1 MKRVEL
7 LSPAGDF
14 ESLKSAIHNGADAVY
29 LSGKNYGARKFANNF
44 TLEELKEAIE
54 YAHLYGVKIYIT
66 VNTMIYQSEID
77 ELLEYVKCIHEY
89 GVDAVI
95 MQDIGMINLVH
106 NTFPNLEIHASTQAH
121 NHNDEGINTLKKL
134 GCTRVV
140 LDREL
145 SLDEIKNINVDV
157 EKEIFIHGALCVSY
171 SGECLFSS
179 LVLNR
184 SGNRGECAG
193 LCRLPYELLENDK
206 YIETEYKYLLS
217 MKELNT
223 TEYIKEILDAN
234 VDSLKI
240 EGRMKS
246 PEYVGFVTRMYRKL
260 IDNYYDNKDV
270 KLTNE
275 DIDKLKVL
283 YNREFTKGF
292 LNNEDKT
299 NIVNPKTPN
308 HQGIEIGEVIET
320 HPKIKIKLSKELN
333 QGDGIRLPNNEGLIA
348 NFIYNEKDLLIN
360 KGNKNEVIYL
370 DNKFNLTKCGKVLK
384 TLDSALIKEL
394 QNYELKK
401 ISIDFKVFAKV
412 NNELMIK
419 INDGENE
426 ITETSIILDKAI
438 NKSTTKE
445 EIIEKLNKLGNTPFR
460 INNIEIDMDN
470 NVFIPIK
477 EINNL
482 RRILTEKLESLRKS
496 NKKKVIINNYKDK
509 PIKQNIT
516 NEISFLVRN
525 EEQLKYLLDKNVIIY
540 TEDYLLYKKYKNE
553 KVYFKTIRVSNKLIP
568 LNNGNVLASEL
579 GSASLYSIDN
589 NVTSEVYLNIA
600 NTESLKVLA
609 NLRVNK
615 IGLSIELN
623 DKDLIDLT
631 NKEKDESCLFN
642 KELYIYGRPEL
653 MIMKYCVLSS
663 TLNGDSRSCGL
674 CHNKKYYL
682 EAQNKEKYPVINYSC
697 LVKLLH
703 SKNIDLINNID
714 FYKRLGITNF
724 RIDLYDED
732 IEQINS
738 ILKRM
743 KL

>member
-121 NHNDEGINTLKKL
+121 NHNEEGINILKKL

-145 SLDEIKNINVDV
+145 SLAEIKNINVDV

-206 YIETEYKYLLS
+206 YIDTEYKYLLS

-223 TEYIKEILDAN
+223 TRYIKEILDAN

-260 IDNYYDNKDV
+260 IDNYYDSKDA

-292 LNNEDKT
+292 LNDEDKI

-308 HQGIEIGEVIET
+308 HQGVEIGEVIET

-384 TLDSALIKEL
+384 TLDSSLIKEL
-394 QNYELKK
+394 QNYKLKK
-401 ISIDFKVFAKV
+401 ILIDFKVVAKV

-426 ITETSIILDKAI
+426 ITETSIVLDKAI

-445 EIIEKLNKLGNTPFR
+445 EIIEKLNKLGNTPFK

-509 PIKQNIT
+509 SIKQNIT

-553 KVYFKTIRVSNKLIP
+553 KVYFKTRRVSNRLNS
-568 LNNGNVLASEL
+568 LNNENILASEL
-579 GSASLYSIDN
+579 GSASLYSNDN

-600 NTESLKVLA
+600 NIESLKVLA
-609 NLRVNK
+609 NLSVNK

-631 NKEKDESCLFN
+631 NREKEEDCLFN

-653 MIMKYCVLSS
+653 MIMKYCVLAS
-663 TLNGDSRSCGL
+663 TLKSDSKTCGL

-682 EAQNKEKYPVINYSC
+682 EAQNKEKYPVINNSC

-703 SKNIDLINNID
+703 SKNIDLIDNMG
-714 FYKRLGITNF
+714 FYKSLGITNF
-724 RIDLYDED
+724 RIDLYNED
-732 IEQINS
+732 IEKINS
-738 ILKRM
+738 ILERM
-743 KL
+743 KI

>member
-44 TLEELKEAIE
+44 TLEELKEAVE

-121 NHNDEGINTLKKL
+121 NHNEEGINTLKNL

-260 IDNYYDNKDV
+260 IDNYYDSKDA

-308 HQGIEIGEVIET
+308 HQGVEIGEVIET
-320 HPKIKIKLSKELN
+320 YPKIKIKLSKELN

-360 KGNKNEVIYL
+360 KGNKNEVVYL

-384 TLDSALIKEL
+384 TLDSSLIKEL

-401 ISIDFKVFAKV
+401 ILIDFKVVAKV

-426 ITETSIILDKAI
+426 ITETSIVLDKAI
-438 NKSTTKE
+438 NK
-445 EIIEKLNKLGNTPFR
+445 R
-460 INNIEIDMDN
+460 D
-470 NVFIPIK
+470 
-477 EINNL
+477 
-482 RRILTEKLESLRKS
+482 RKS
-496 NKKKVIINNYKDK
+496 V
-509 PIKQNIT
+509 
-516 NEISFLVRN
+516 V
-525 EEQLKYLLDKNVIIY
+525 
-540 TEDYLLYKKYKNE
+540 
-553 KVYFKTIRVSNKLIP
+553 
-568 LNNGNVLASEL
+568 
-579 GSASLYSIDN
+579 
-589 NVTSEVYLNIA
+589 
-600 NTESLKVLA
+600 
-609 NLRVNK
+609 
-615 IGLSIELN
+615 
-623 DKDLIDLT
+623 
-631 NKEKDESCLFN
+631 
-642 KELYIYGRPEL
+642 
-653 MIMKYCVLSS
+653 
-663 TLNGDSRSCGL
+663 
-674 CHNKKYYL
+674 
-682 EAQNKEKYPVINYSC
+682 
-697 LVKLLH
+697 
-703 SKNIDLINNID
+703 
-714 FYKRLGITNF
+714 
-724 RIDLYDED
+724 
-732 IEQINS
+732 
-738 ILKRM
+738 
-743 KL
+743 

>member
-121 NHNDEGINTLKKL
+121 NHNEEGINILKKL

-145 SLDEIKNINVDV
+145 SLAEIKNINVDV

-206 YIETEYKYLLS
+206 YIDTEYKYLLS

-223 TEYIKEILDAN
+223 TRYIKEILDAN

-246 PEYVGFVTRMYRKL
+246 PEYVGFVIRMYRKL
-260 IDNYYDNKDV
+260 IDNYYDSKDA

-292 LNNEDKT
+292 LNDEDKI

-308 HQGIEIGEVIET
+308 HQGVEIGEVIET

-384 TLDSALIKEL
+384 TLDSSLIKEL
-394 QNYELKK
+394 QNYKLKK
-401 ISIDFKVFAKV
+401 ILIDFKVVAKV

-426 ITETSIILDKAI
+426 ITETSIVLDKAI

-445 EIIEKLNKLGNTPFR
+445 EIIEKLNKLGNTPFK

-509 PIKQNIT
+509 SIKQNIT

-553 KVYFKTIRVSNKLIP
+553 KVYFKTRRVSNRLNS
-568 LNNGNVLASEL
+568 LNNENILASEL
-579 GSASLYSIDN
+579 GSASLYSNDN

-600 NTESLKVLA
+600 NIESLKVLA
-609 NLRVNK
+609 NLSVNK

-631 NKEKDESCLFN
+631 NREKEEDCLFN

-653 MIMKYCVLSS
+653 MIMKYCVLAS
-663 TLNGDSRSCGL
+663 TLKSDSKTCGL

-682 EAQNKEKYPVINYSC
+682 EAQNKEKYPVINNSC

-703 SKNIDLINNID
+703 SKNIDLIDNMG
-714 FYKRLGITNF
+714 FYKSLGITNF
-724 RIDLYDED
+724 RIDLYNED
-732 IEQINS
+732 IEKINS
-738 ILKRM
+738 ILERM
-743 KL
+743 KI

>member
-1 MKRVEL
+1 MKKVEL

-14 ESLKSAIHNGADAVY
+14 ESLKSAVHNGADAVY

-54 YAHLYGVKIYIT
+54 YAHLYGVKIYVT
-66 VNTMIYQSEID
+66 VNTMIYQSEIR
-77 ELLEYVKCIHEY
+77 ELLEYIKNIHEY
-89 GVDAVI
+89 GVDAII
-95 MQDIGMINLVH
+95 MQDIGMISLVH
-106 NTFPNLEIHASTQAH
+106 ETFPNLEIHASTQAH
-121 NHNDEGINTLKKL
+121 NHNEEGINFLKSL

-193 LCRLPYELLENDK
+193 LCRLPYELFNEDK
-206 YIETEYKYLLS
+206 LIDTEYKYLLS
-217 MKELNT
+217 MKELNS
-223 TEYIKEILDAN
+223 TEYIKDILEAN

-260 IDNYYDNKDV
+260 IDNYCNGKDTT
-270 KLTNE
+270 LNE
-275 DIDKLKVL
+275 NELYKLKVL
-283 YNREFTKGF
+283 YNREFTRGF
-292 LNNEDKT
+292 LNNEDKL

-308 HQGIEIGEVIET
+308 HQGIVIGEVLET
-320 HPKIKIKLSKELN
+320 KPKIKIRLTKELN

-360 KGNKNEVIYL
+360 RGNKNDIIYL
-370 DNKFNLTKCGKVLK
+370 DNKVNLNKCGKVLK
-384 TLDSALIKEL
+384 TLDSSLIKEL

-401 ISIDFKVFAKV
+401 IPIDFKVIAKV
-412 NNELMIK
+412 NQNLSITISDK
-419 INDGENE
+419 KNT

-445 EIIEKLNKLGNTPFR
+445 EIIEKLNKLGNTPF
-460 INNIEIDMDN
+460 ILNHIEIDIDD
-470 NVFIPIK
+470 NVFVPIK

-482 RRILTEKLESLRKS
+482 RRILTEKLECIRKT
-496 NKKKVIINNYKDK
+496 NKKEVIINNVTPKK
-509 PIKQNIT
+509 VNQIIT
-516 NEISFLVRN
+516 NEICFLVRN
-525 EEQLKYLLDKNVIIY
+525 EEQLKHLLIKNVNIY
-540 TEDYLLYKKYKNE
+540 TEDYLLYKKYKSNN
-553 KVYFKTIRVSNKLIP
+553 VYFKTRRVSNKLIS
-568 LNNGNVLASEL
+568 LENENILASEL
-579 GSASLYSIDN
+579 GGAYFYSKNN
-589 NVTSEVYLNIA
+589 NVTSDVYLNVA
-600 NTESLKVLA
+600 NVESLKVLA
-609 NLRVNK
+609 NLNVHK

-623 DKDLIDLT
+623 DKDLIDLIS
-631 NKEKDESCLFN
+631 KEKEEKSTFN

-653 MIMKYCVLSS
+653 MIMKYCLLGA
-663 TLNGDSRSCGL
+663 TLKNDSKNCGL

-682 EAQNKEKYPVINYSC
+682 EAQNKEKYPVINNNC

-703 SKNIDLINNID
+703 SKNIDLIDKLD
-714 FYKRLGITNF
+714 FYKNLGITNF

-732 IEQINS
+732 IKDIDR
-738 ILKRM
+738 ILERVNI
-743 KL
+743 